1 MISREMIISYL
12 TEYSA
17 IEEIFRTYYEQD
29 GKVNSFYDME
39 KKYAFF
45 MKEGS
50 RFLQRKK
57 ELDEKYPKKILDLDN
72 VDLDAWEKENVQK
85 NMDHEIKEKNRV
97 HFLHK
102 EFFETDKNIFIN
114 KHIRFSPGEF
124 HDHEFIEMCYI
135 YRGKVDQ
142 FLRSK
147 EGKAEKKETLN
158 QGNLLIIPPIA
169 LIYYFRKYPRV
180 TKWGVVKSL
189 LVSAAVL
196 TNTLLRRHFWGIFR
210 NRVFCISFS
219 VRYFFCRNPMHMLF
233 FQVEMMKY

>member
-180 TKWGVVKSL
+180 KNPQGDLKGNLTREILRETSGRPQGRIIPVG
-189 LVSAAVL
+189 AAPKNGEKE
-196 TNTLLRRHFWGIFR
+196 TNKQIKELI
-210 NRVFCISFS
+210 
-219 VRYFFCRNPMHMLF
+219 
-233 FQVEMMKY
+233 

>member
-29 GKVNSFYDME
+29 GNVNSFYDME

-72 VDLDAWEKENVQK
+72 VDLDEWEKENVQN

-135 YRGKVDQ
+135 SADH
-142 FLRSK
+142 S
-147 EGKAEKKETLN
+147 A
-158 QGNLLIIPPIA
+158 GN
-169 LIYYFRKYPRV
+169 
-180 TKWGVVKSL
+180 
-189 LVSAAVL
+189 AA
-196 TNTLLRRHFWGIFR
+196 
-210 NRVFCISFS
+210 
-219 VRYFFCRNPMHMLF
+219 
-233 FQVEMMKY
+233 

>member
-57 ELDEKYPKKILDLDN
+57 ELD
-72 VDLDAWEKENVQK
+72 
-85 NMDHEIKEKNRV
+85 
-97 HFLHK
+97 
-102 EFFETDKNIFIN
+102 FETDKNIFIN

-135 YRGKVDQ
+135 SADH
-142 FLRSK
+142 S
-147 EGKAEKKETLN
+147 A
-158 QGNLLIIPPIA
+158 GN
-169 LIYYFRKYPRV
+169 
-180 TKWGVVKSL
+180 
-189 LVSAAVL
+189 AA
-196 TNTLLRRHFWGIFR
+196 
-210 NRVFCISFS
+210 
-219 VRYFFCRNPMHMLF
+219 
-233 FQVEMMKY
+233 